1 MYSQKRMNCQ
11 IASQDDYDLWSL
23 GLLEETPAG
32 DIGSHI
38 RDGCP
43 TCTEAVRRSL
53 ASWATLAYAHALQS
67 DVVPS
72 KALRDRVLALTN
84 SRNPRSNVLAMPW
97 TRWLA
102 PGFATAAAI
111 TISVTSYRAS
121 HRQQADPHLGEIAR
135 LNSDA
140 QFWRKRAEA
149 KEASPSTPP
158 ASLPA
163 PAVPPAPAPATPTA
177 DPRLEGQIAS
187 LRRDA
192 AAAADALN
200 AERARVA
207 RQQQEI
213 DSLRAAAT
221 ASAAAKDE
229 AERKL
234 NAVLRDP
241 SSATKDR
248 AIAALTAQV
257 RQLEQDN
264 VRYRETV
271 LRMSQQ
277 MNRDTKLVALLNSP
291 SVQFVQLRGSE
302 AGKKATAKAFVV
314 DGQQVLFYAMNL
326 PALPQGRTYQL
337 WLLRGRQPAI
347 ASGGT
352 FSGDGL
358 VDVAD
363 RTVLTDIRGLAVTEE
378 PAGGSPG
385 PTGHKI
391 LVGTVRTL

>member
-1 MYSQKRMNCQ
+1 MNCQ
-11 IASQDDYDLWSL
+11 IASQEQYDLWSL
-23 GLLEETPAG
+23 GLLEETPAA
-32 DIGSHI
+32 DIASHV

-43 TCTEAVRRSL
+43 TCAGGVRRSM
-53 ASWATLAYAHALQS
+53 AMWAALAYASALES

-72 KALRDRVLALTN
+72 KALRARIAALAAPRYGRQSVLT
-84 SRNPRSNVLAMPW
+84 MPW
-97 TRWLA
+97 TRWLV

-111 TISVTSYRAS
+111 TISVTSYRGS
-121 HRQQADPHLGEIAR
+121 HPQQIQDKSRAEIAR
-135 LNSDA
+135 LQSDA

-149 KEASPSTPP
+149 RETAPAPP
-158 ASLPA
+158 ANSSPALPA
-163 PAVPPAPAPATPTA
+163 PVPAAPATAPP
-177 DPRLEGQIAS
+177 DLRLENELAN

-192 AAAADALN
+192 LSATDALN

-213 DSLRAAAT
+213 DSLRATAT

-234 NAVLRDP
+234 NALLREP
-241 SSATKDR
+241 SVAGKDR

-264 VRYRETV
+264 TRYRETV

-302 AGKKATAKAFVV
+302 AGGKAAAKAFIV
-314 DGQQVLFYAMNL
+314 DGQQVLFYASNL

-358 VDVAD
+358 VDVAN
-363 RTVLTDIRGLAVTEE
+363 RAVLTDVRGLAVTEE

-391 LVGTVRTL
+391 LVGTVRAL

>member
-1 MYSQKRMNCQ
+1 MNCQ
-11 IASQDDYDLWSL
+11 ISSQEQYDLWSL
-23 GLLEETPAG
+23 GLLEEAPAA
-32 DIGSHI
+32 DIATHI

-43 TCTEAVRRSL
+43 TCTAAVRNSL
-53 ASWATLAYAHALQS
+53 AIWAALAYAQALES
-67 DVVPS
+67 DAAPS
-72 KALRDRVLALTN
+72 SALRARIAAIAAAKQ
-84 SRNPRSNVLAMPW
+84 RGNVLVMPW
-97 TRWLA
+97 TRWLV

-111 TISVTSYRAS
+111 TISVTSYRSS
-121 HRQQADPHLGEIAR
+121 HSQAPDQHLSEIAR
-135 LNSDA
+135 LESDA
-140 QFWRKRAEA
+140 QFWRKRAETR
-149 KEASPSTPP
+149 EATP
-158 ASLPA
+158 AA
-163 PAVPPAPAPATPTA
+163 PNNVLPPAPAPTPVVPAVPTP
-177 DPRLEGQIAS
+177 DPRLETEIAI

-192 AAAADALN
+192 TAAADALN
-200 AERARVA
+200 AERARIA

-221 ASAAAKDE
+221 ASAAARDE
-229 AERKL
+229 AERRL
-234 NAVLRDP
+234 TALLRDP
-241 SSATKDR
+241 SAAAKDR
-248 AIAALTAQV
+248 SIAALTQQV

-264 VRYRETV
+264 ARYRETV

-302 AGKKATAKAFVV
+302 AGAKATAKAFIV
-314 DGQQVLFYAMNL
+314 DGKQVLFYASNL

-337 WLLRGRQPAI
+337 WLVRGRQPAV

-352 FSGDGL
+352 FNGDGL

-363 RTVLTDIRGLAVTEE
+363 RTILSDVRGLAVTEE
-378 PAGGSPG
+378 PSGGSPG